1 MLLIFF
7 FFADSADPS
16 GPSDRLFVNNANHG
30 WILMNG
36 IVTDSTAWVYGI
48 YLNIMEIYIKK
59 KKVNKTNN
67 SKSTRKPSLPCL
79 YDCFYPPIFPST
91 SSEVAAVVFVI
102 PESVFFKLTTYF
114 ILFYFCLSNQTSPQN
129 NQTENWHFIISI
141 IFRLILTQTPSISY
155 WQVLAVRPVTS
166 VAHKHALVSF
176 LLAFTS
182 ARWILPYWEV

>member
-1 MLLIFF
+1 
-7 FFADSADPS
+7 
-16 GPSDRLFVNNANHG
+16 
-30 WILMNG
+30 MNG

-114 ILFYFCLSNQTSPQN
+114 IFVFLIKRPPKTTKQKTDFLSSVLSSGWFWLKVPQYLIDKSWLCAPWPLWPISMLLFRFCWPLPLRVGYYRIGKSNWN
-129 NQTENWHFIISI
+129 
-141 IFRLILTQTPSISY
+141 PS
-155 WQVLAVRPVTS
+155 
-166 VAHKHALVSF
+166 
-176 LLAFTS
+176 
-182 ARWILPYWEV
+182 